1 MRCCWTWSHPG
12 CPTLGKLTNPSL
24 LPISCKLASSSLRPW
39 WGKCMCRWT
48 LKQNP
53 FPTTIQGEETRERVA
68 RMEEALAHLLGQ
80 KFDQPGHLDH
90 LDHPGHLDHLDHLD
104 HPGHLDH
111 LPAAEQAGSQY
122 QSAEQLIDNDR
133 HKSISRQISAIMEQQ
148 RSHLEEED
156 EEVTQGEDP
165 FNIPDEEEFFIA
177 RQTLRTTT
185 NQS

>member
-1 MRCCWTWSHPG
+1 M
-12 CPTLGKLTNPSL
+12 
-24 LPISCKLASSSLRPW
+24 
-39 WGKCMCRWT
+39 
-48 LKQNP
+48 
-53 FPTTIQGEETRERVA
+53 A

-90 LDHPGHLDHLDHLD
+90 LDH
-104 HPGHLDH
+104 

-122 QSAEQLIDNDR
+122 QSAEQLIDND
-133 HKSISRQISAIMEQQ
+133 HHQLISRQISAIMEQQ

-156 EEVTQGEDP
+156 EEVTQGEDA

-177 RQTLRTTT
+177 RQTFRTTT

>member
-1 MRCCWTWSHPG
+1 
-12 CPTLGKLTNPSL
+12 
-24 LPISCKLASSSLRPW
+24 
-39 WGKCMCRWT
+39 
-48 LKQNP
+48 
-53 FPTTIQGEETRERVA
+53 
-68 RMEEALAHLLGQ
+68 MEEALAHLLGQ
-80 KFDQPGHLDH
+80 KFDQPG
-90 LDHPGHLDHLDHLD
+90 HLDHLD

-122 QSAEQLIDNDR
+122 QSAEQLIDND
-133 HKSISRQISAIMEQQ
+133 HHQLISRQISAIMEQQ

-177 RQTLRTTT
+177 RQTFRTTT